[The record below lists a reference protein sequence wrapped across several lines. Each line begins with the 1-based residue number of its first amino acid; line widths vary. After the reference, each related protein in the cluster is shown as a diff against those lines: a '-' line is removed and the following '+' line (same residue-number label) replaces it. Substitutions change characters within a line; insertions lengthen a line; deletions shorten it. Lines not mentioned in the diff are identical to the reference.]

1 MCVCVCVG
9 VCPGYTATLLDRSF
23 PNFAWRSCLSKGAII
38 GGKEFYRPRG
48 AQKGSPFYAQN

>member
-38 GGKEFYRPRG
+38 GGKEFYRG